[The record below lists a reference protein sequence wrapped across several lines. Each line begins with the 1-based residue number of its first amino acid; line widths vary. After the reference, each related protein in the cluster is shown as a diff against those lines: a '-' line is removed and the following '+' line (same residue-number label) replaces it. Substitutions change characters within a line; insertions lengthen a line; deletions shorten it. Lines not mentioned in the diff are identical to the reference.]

1 MSYITLNDQ
10 YVLPFIQNDHIHSNE
25 TPVEQEHYQLHEK
38 KGPGSEYTGWITLP
52 ETYDVNEFKKIQTT
66 AEAIQQHSD
75 ILLVIG
81 VGGSYLGARAAIEL
95 LTHSFQRELSQHKS
109 S

>member
-1 MSYITLNDQ
+1 
-10 YVLPFIQNDHIHSNE
+10 YVLPFIQNDHLHSIE
-25 TPVEQEHYQLHEK
+25 TAVEQAHYQLHEK

-75 ILLVIG
+75 ILLVIV
-81 VGGSYLGARAAIEL
+81 VGGSYLGAWSVIEL
-95 LTHSFQRELSQHKS
+95 LTPYFLLELYQYKRSYPTVIFVG
-109 S
+109 